1 LNSGS
6 NLYVYDTGIISG
18 TFKGSVTGSLGIN
31 GNVSITGSIVAS
43 GTSLVSGSSQISITG
58 TTGYSTFSSSVSTS
72 IGSLSSSIATTT
84 SGLSASIDSLS
95 SSIATTTG
103 NLSSSVATTTSG
115 LASRIGSVETKS
127 GSYATTGSNIFVG
140 SQVITG
146 SLYITNDMVVQG
158 CSCLQ
163 NITASAVS
171 IGTNVVMLNTATPAV
186 RFAGISVQ
194 DSGSNA
200 GVTGSIFWDGLCNKW
215 IYSNPSNVGYSGGM
229 LLSGP
234 RNTSGTIG
242 NESPLTCN
250 VIAKS
255 GGDDHIYDSCIID
268 DGTTVCIN
276 ANLKGS
282 GTACFSGAITNSTST
297 TDSYVASF
305 SQTNTTA
312 DHSFGLLVRGGTS
325 SNDVAFRIQNASAGA
340 NFLSVLGS
348 GISSFTCQ
356 VCAPTFDSNCARLV
370 GKASAS
376 PYANSSWLQAPDSSG
391 MFIVNSGITN
401 WIGVKADGSI
411 DSSGTFTHGGTFCA
425 SNTICAPTF
434 SGDIVTT
441 KSATFTDG
449 NVAVTGCNIL
459 IQNNYPNAGVL
470 VGIKARAY
478 YQNCY
483 TTSILFGDPNSDN
496 VNVITF
502 NTGNGDVSPTE
513 RLRISSLGVAC
524 FSSTVCGATFV
535 GNVGCFTTSICSTYA
550 FFPGIS
556 VGGNPVSAGTSATA
570 IRFTNSGGDLYI
582 GQESCTASNFYP
594 GSKVYDNVFYTSCPY
609 NFIIGGKS
617 VLYMTSGGCVGVRTS
632 SPRATLHVQQCT
644 NDGVPTAGCA
654 RDGLIISSNNGNY
667 GLNIGVDP
675 TGPSWIQSMRFD
687 SAIVYNLLL
696 QPSGG
701 CSVLIGTGT
710 ALSGCRQ
717 QLIIGGN
724 SYGSTIAMGN
734 NGDANKFVIE
744 SDTGENVLIN
754 NKSNTPMIF
763 YTNNCRRMDILG
775 NGCVGIGCTS
785 PGAQLVVGG
794 ACNGDTTLHLQSGTV
809 SGKLSF
815 SNNTANTIY
824 GGGWWGYMGY
834 SSATY
839 HLFGQCVSITG
850 GLSVTSGDVCF
861 AGQICSTGTQ
871 TITGP
876 GLFINRPAS
885 SSGEPYIF
893 FNKDGVNRASIY
905 GGDGTAGLRF
915 FSSVSTFSGNI
926 VPDANGT
933 RDLGS
938 SSLRWCT
945 VYTSD
950 LSLNNGIGN
959 YTIVEGESDLFL
971 YNNNSCK
978 VFKFLLQEVCKEC
991 APAKMST

>member
-1 LNSGS
+1 VKTGSFATTGSNTFIGTENITGNLTVTGSVIVSSGSAVYNSSLNLTDTSSLTLNSGS

-43 GTSLVSGSSQISITG
+43 GTSLVSGSSQIDITS
-58 TTGYSTFSSSVSTS
+58 TTNYTTFSSSVS
-72 IGSLSSSIATTT
+72 SSI
-84 SGLSASIDSLS
+84 
-95 SSIATTTG
+95 G
-103 NLSSSVATTTSG
+103 NLSSSVATNTSG
-115 LASRIGSVETKS
+115 LAGRITTIEGR
-127 GSYATTGSNIFVG
+127 GATTGSNTFVG

-146 SLYITNDMVVQG
+146 SLYITNDMIVQG

-229 LLSGP
+229 LISGP
-234 RNTSGTIG
+234 RNTGTIG
-242 NESPLTCN
+242 NETPLTCN

-255 GGDDHIYDSCIID
+255 GGGDHIYDSCIID

-282 GTACFSGAITNSTST
+282 GISCFA
-297 TDSYVASF
+297 
-305 SQTNTTA
+305 
-312 DHSFGLLVRGGTS
+312 GTICS
-325 SNDVAFRIQNASAGA
+325 
-340 NFLSVLGS
+340 
-348 GISSFTCQ
+348 
-356 VCAPTFDSNCARLV
+356 PTFA
-370 GKASAS
+370 
-376 PYANSSWLQAPDSSG
+376 
-391 MFIVNSGITN
+391 
-401 WIGVKADGSI
+401 
-411 DSSGTFTHGGTFCA
+411 GT
-425 SNTICAPTF
+425 
-434 SGDIVTT
+434 
-441 KSATFTDG
+441 
-449 NVAVTGCNIL
+449 
-459 IQNNYPNAGVL
+459 
-470 VGIKARAY
+470 
-478 YQNCY
+478 
-483 TTSILFGDPNSDN
+483 
-496 VNVITF
+496 
-502 NTGNGDVSPTE
+502 
-513 RLRISSLGVAC
+513 
-524 FSSTVCGATFV
+524 
-535 GNVGCFTTSICSTYA
+535 VGCFSTSVCSTYG

-556 VGGNPVSAGTSATA
+556 IGGNPVSAGTGATA

-582 GQESCTASNFYP
+582 GQEGSTASNYYP
-594 GSKVYDNVFYTSCPY
+594 GSKAYDNVVYTTCSF
-609 NFIIGGKS
+609 NFIFGGGSKFYLTPSGVGCFASTICTPISIVSGCLGVGTVTPRTKAEFSSGLPTSIPTYTNKTNGIVVSDGGDIYGRIGVSDFSAGGS
-617 VLYMTSGGCVGVRTS
+617 GYPTYIQAGDYSGVLYYNLLLNPLGGCIGIGTTAPATNLHISNNSNAGLRIQATASNGSSEIDLLSHGTQNAFIDFGPNQLRFRSTNCDMTTINDSIILTLNNNGCVGVNTC
-632 SPRATLHVQQCT
+632 SPRSTLHIQQAS

-893 FNKDGVNRASIY
+893 FNKDGVNRGSIY